1 MDIYTIKEQMTR
13 YGKRLADI
21 PLKVAYYA
29 RVSTEKDAQLH
40 SLDSQKEYFEKMVG
54 DNANWTL
61 IGGYVDEG
69 ISATSVKNREEFL
82 NMIKDAKLH
91 KFDLILTKEISRFA
105 RNTLDSL
112 TYTQELLKNGV
123 GVFFVND
130 NLNTLEP
137 DGDLRLIIMSGMAQ
151 DESRKVSERVSFG
164 FKRSIERGVV
174 LGNDSIWGYR
184 KDNGKLVIVPNE
196 AKMVKKIFDLYANCD
211 MGIRQIAKTISE
223 LGYKNTNGKEFS
235 FSTIRGILK
244 NPKYKGYYCGNK
256 THKLDFKHDD
266 IKYLPEKDWI
276 LYEDNETVPPIVSSK
291 LWDKANHKL
300 QKRSEKMTSSD
311 KTSYQN
317 KYLYSGK
324 IVCGEHGTCYY
335 HTIYRYKS
343 GNKELWTCK
352 EYGNGNKCRNPL
364 MYKGEID
371 AVLEEIY
378 EGLLVDKTTIINEL
392 LALYKE
398 NRTDIEK
405 SKYKIENEISMIL
418 AKKEK
423 LLDLVM
429 DARLTN
435 EEFEQRN
442 NSFNTQLDELHK
454 RQKALEAE
462 EKKNINQK
470 DLDWKLREVL
480 SRELRFSDN
489 MSKNLMDSFLDR
501 IIVYPGKEENE
512 IDLKI
517 HLHLPHKSTAGS
529 ILKTRGA
536 GSKRARDFKINYSIA
551 SI

>member
-13 YGKRLADI
+13 YGKRLSDI
-21 PLKVAYYA
+21 PLRVVYYA

-40 SLDSQKEYFEKMVG
+40 SLASQKAYFQKMVE
-54 DNANWTL
+54 DNVNWTL
-61 IGGYVDEG
+61 VCGYVDEG

-82 NMIKDAKLH
+82 KMIQDAKLR

-137 DGDLRLIIMSGMAQ
+137 DGELRLIIMSGMAQ

-164 FKRSIERGVV
+164 FKRSIEKGVV
-174 LGNDSIWGYR
+174 LGNDSIWGYQ
-184 KDNGKLVIVPNE
+184 KDNGKLVIVPKE
-196 AKMVKKIFDLYANCD
+196 AEMVKKIFEFYANCD
-211 MGIRQIAKTISE
+211 MGIRQIAKAISE

-256 THKLDFKHDD
+256 THKLDFRHDD
-266 IKYLPEKDWI
+266 IKYLPEEDWI
-276 LYEDNETVPPIVSSK
+276 LYEDNFTVPPIVSVR

-300 QKRSEKMTSSD
+300 KERSEKMSSND

-324 IVCGEHGTCYY
+324 IICGEHGTCYY
-335 HTIYRYKS
+335 HTVYKYKS

-364 MYKGEID
+364 VYKEEID

-378 EGLLVDKTTIINEL
+378 KGVLLDKHGIINEL
-392 LALYKE
+392 IEVYKG
-398 NRTDIEK
+398 NRLDIKK
-405 SKYKIENEISMIL
+405 SMYKIEKEISAIY

-429 DARLTN
+429 DSRITN

-442 NSFNTQLDELHK
+442 NALNSQLDQLDK
-454 RQKALEAE
+454 RKKDLESE
-462 EKKNINQK
+462 EKINIAQIDRN
-470 DLDWKLREVL
+470 
-480 SRELRFSDN
+480 RELEEHISKELCFSDN
-489 MSKNLMDSFLDR
+489 MSKNLIDSFLDK
-501 IIVYPGKEENE
+501 IIVCQGREETE
-512 IDLKI
+512 IELKI
-517 HLHLPHKSTAGS
+517 RLYLPYENTTGT

-536 GSKRARDFKINYSIA
+536 NSKKARDLKINYSI
-551 SI
+551 I